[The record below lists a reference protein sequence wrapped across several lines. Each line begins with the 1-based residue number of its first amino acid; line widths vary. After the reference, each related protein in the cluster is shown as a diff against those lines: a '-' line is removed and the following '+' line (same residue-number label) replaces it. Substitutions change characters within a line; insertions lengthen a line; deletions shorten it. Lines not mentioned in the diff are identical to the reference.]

1 MNRTRRN
8 GRREMGDLFGPR
20 WFDDPFNPHERRR
33 AGAQVRR
40 EEPEQPPRAEHV
52 EKAPEPVREQGEP
65 EVRRPDDRDLLHRV
79 QADFINYKRRVE
91 QDREQQGKS
100 ANRELILRILPAVDD
115 LQRALRSV
123 PQDMAETEWG
133 RGMALIER
141 KLMATLEA
149 EGLERMDAEGQEFD
163 PREHEAVFCD
173 ECSQVDKDVV
183 KSVVRDGYRLHD
195 KVIRPAQVVVSKAND
210 MPPEPVKVRVR
221 RRRV

>member
-8 GRREMGDLFGPR
+8 GRTEMDDLFGPR

-133 RGMALIER
+133 RERYGPDRAEADGNPGGRGPRADGRRGPGVRSQGARGAALR
-141 KLMATLEA
+141 
-149 EGLERMDAEGQEFD
+149 
-163 PREHEAVFCD
+163 
-173 ECSQVDKDVV
+173 
-183 KSVVRDGYRLHD
+183 
-195 KVIRPAQVVVSKAND
+195 
-210 MPPEPVKVRVR
+210 
-221 RRRV
+221 